1 VSTACSSGAGA
12 LIKAAELIRAGLC
25 DAAVAG
31 GLDIASETALLGFAS
46 LELVSEEVCNP
57 FSKNRRGITLGEGAA
72 FFVLSSRDFSG
83 AGIELAGIGESADA
97 SHITSPRAD
106 GGGAIRAMEE
116 ALKNAGMG
124 PGDLG
129 YINLHGTGTPLNDR
143 MEARALAAVFPAPEK
158 APLVSST
165 KPITGHT
172 LGAAGALELA
182 LCWMALHGSA
192 APAVTEGPAGRT
204 GAAALPAAL
213 PAARTAALPVHCWDG
228 VYDDDLPVLRFAA
241 PGDGA
246 VNLRACMSNSF
257 AFGGCNISLILR
269 KRDDHG
275 L

>member
-12 LIKAAELIRAGLC
+12 LIKAAELIRAGVC

-46 LELVSEEVCNP
+46 LEAVSEEVCNP

-97 SHITSPRAD
+97 FHITAPRAD
-106 GGGAIRAMEE
+106 GGGAIRAMEA
-116 ALKNAGMG
+116 ALKNAGIG
-124 PGDLG
+124 PEDVG
-129 YINLHGTGTPLNDR
+129 YINLHGTGTPLNDS
-143 MEARALAAVFPAPEK
+143 MEARALAAVFPAPEE

-182 LCWMALHGSA
+182 LCWMALQGSA
-192 APAVTEGPAGRT
+192 ATAGPAGGT
-204 GAAALPAAL
+204 EPAA
-213 PAARTAALPVHCWDG
+213 AALPVHCWDG
-228 VYDDDLPVLRFAA
+228 VYDDELPVLRFAA

-246 VNLRACMSNSF
+246 ANLRVCMSNSF